1 MDIMKQLG
9 TDHGNVARM
18 LDILDRQLDNVQQ
31 MNFTDFDLMR
41 DIMYYM
47 THYPDRT
54 HHPLEDLVIR
64 KLIEHDPSARDL
76 GENILREHKGL
87 AEKGEAFL
95 DMLVQVTDGEMVLR
109 EDIEAVGRDYI
120 AFLRA
125 HMKKEDQRLF
135 PLAEK
140 TLKRQDWK
148 DISRAIERRHDPVFG
163 PMVDDQFRALYD
175 FIQQQTA

>member
-1 MDIMKQLG
+1 MKILKQLDI
-9 TDHGNVARM
+9 DHGNVAQM
-18 LDILDRQLDNVQQ
+18 LAILDKQLDNVHQ
-31 MNFTDFDLMR
+31 MKPTDFDLMR
-41 DIMYYM
+41 DVMYYM
-47 THYPDRT
+47 TRYPDRT

-64 KLIEHDPSARDL
+64 KLIEHDPSAREL
-76 GENILREHKGL
+76 GENILREHQGL

-95 DMLVQVTDGEMVLR
+95 EMLVQVTDGAMVLR
-109 EDIEAVGRDYI
+109 EDIEEVGRNYV

-125 HMKKEDQRLF
+125 HMEKEDERLF

-140 TLKRQDWK
+140 TLKHNDWK
-148 DISRAIERRHDPVFG
+148 EIARAIERRHDPVFG

>member
-9 TDHGNVARM
+9 ADHGNVAQM
-18 LDILDRQLDNVQQ
+18 LDILDRQLDNVHE
-31 MNFTDFDLMR
+31 MKSTDFDLMR
-41 DIMYYM
+41 DVMYYM
-47 THYPDRT
+47 TRYPDRV
-54 HHPLEDLVIR
+54 HHPLEDLVIH
-64 KLIEHDPSARDL
+64 KLIDHDPSFREL

-95 DMLVQVTDGEMVLR
+95 EMLVQVTDGAMVLR
-109 EDIEAVGRDYI
+109 EDIEAAGRDYV

-125 HMKKEDQRLF
+125 HMQKEDERLF
-135 PLAEK
+135 PLAER
-140 TLKRQDWK
+140 TLKHQDWK
-148 DISRAIERRHDPVFG
+148 EIGRAIERRHDPVFG